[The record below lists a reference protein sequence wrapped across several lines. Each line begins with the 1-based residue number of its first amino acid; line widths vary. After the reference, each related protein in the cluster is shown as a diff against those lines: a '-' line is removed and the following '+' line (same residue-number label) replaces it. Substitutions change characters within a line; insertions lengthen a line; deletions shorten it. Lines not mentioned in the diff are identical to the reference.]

1 MRPAISD
8 SLISGQP
15 LYLLYSNCP
24 PARATQATG
33 SVRLQVTGS
42 PPTTNDPRAANAL
55 MGNAAAAAPS
65 RSALR
70 RPSIGDGAIIVVVR
84 VVAPSNHDHK
94 DRNGEPPQCGAASD
108 VVLVTGE
115 DSESRAEDRAAPAEL
130 P

>member
-42 PPTTNDPRAANAL
+42 PPTTNGPRAASAL

-70 RPSIGDGAIIVVVR
+70 RPSVGDGAVIVVR
-84 VVAPSNHDHK
+84 VVAPSDHDRK
-94 DRNGEPPQCGAASD
+94 DRNGEPPQGGAGSGL
-108 VVLVTGE
+108 VLVPGE
-115 DSESRAEDRAAPAEL
+115 ASESGAEDRAPPA
-130 P
+130 